1 MIETILSK
9 HTIGTEIDFQAGCM
23 ILVDKPLEWTSFD
36 AVNKLRYQ
44 VSRKVGVKRV
54 KVGHA
59 GTLDPL
65 ATGLLLI
72 CTGKYTKK
80 LADLQVKDKSY
91 SCVVRLGA
99 TTASYDAEHPEENIM
114 DPSMIDLS
122 RLDQV
127 IDKFVGNIN
136 QMPPMFSA
144 LKKDGKKLYK
154 LARKGIEVERP
165 ARPIVIHH
173 IKKEKLEGQD
183 LYLDVLCGK
192 GTYIRSLAHDIG
204 QELGCGGY
212 LKALRR
218 TTIDTFNVEDALSI
232 EEIVNYLAAF

>member
-9 HTIGTEIDFQAGCM
+9 KTIGTDIDFQAGCM

-36 AVNKLRYQ
+36 AVNKLRYN
-44 VSRKVGVKRV
+44 VSRKVGVKRM

-80 LADLQVKDKSY
+80 LGELQTKDKTY
-91 SCVVRLGA
+91 KCVIKLGA
-99 TTASYDAEHPEENIM
+99 TTPSYDAELPEENIV
-114 DPSMIDLS
+114 DPSTIDLS
-122 RLDQV
+122 NLDK
-127 IDKFVGNIN
+127 ILEGFTGNID
-136 QMPPMFSA
+136 QLPPMFSA
-144 LKKDGKKLYK
+144 IKKDGQKLYK
-154 LARKGIEVERP
+154 LARKGIEIERP
-165 ARPIVIHH
+165 PRPIVIHH
-173 IKKEKLEGQD
+173 IIKEKVEGQQ
-183 LYLDVLCGK
+183 LYLDVSCGK

-212 LKALRR
+212 LSALRR
-218 TTIDTFNVEDALSI
+218 TTIEAFNVEDALSI